1 MLTGRRYLLAFTDE
15 QGAYAETVG
24 SVCRAVWNTALEQR
38 REYRRRGAWINYV
51 EQCRQMAE
59 AKKDPDCA
67 WLADPPSHTLQQT
80 LRDLERACKTHGT
93 WKVRW
98 RSKARTAPSF
108 RFPDPNHIA
117 VRRLNRRWGEVR
129 LPKFGPVRFRWT
141 RPLGGT
147 IRNATVTR
155 DGGRWY
161 ISFCVE
167 DGVAGVAPNGK
178 LPVGVDRGV
187 AVAVATSDGD
197 LHNRTFASPGE
208 TARLK
213 RLQQRLSRSLRT
225 HGRNRRSKR
234 RDAVRA
240 QLGRLNARIRSR
252 RADFAAQTAVR
263 LVRDYGLVAVE
274 DLRVKNMTASAKG
287 SVAAPG
293 RNVRQKAGLNRA
305 ILSKGWGGFLRA
317 LEHKARYHGA
327 TVVKVSPAY
336 TSQTCNACKHVDPKS
351 RESQAVF
358 RCTACGHQAHAD
370 VNAAKNI
377 MAAGL
382 AVTGRG
388 DLAVGRSV
396 KRQPPERLA
405 A

>member
-15 QGAYAETVG
+15 QAAYAEKVG
-24 SVCRAVWNTALEQR
+24 AACRAVWNTALEQR
-38 REYRRRGAWINYV
+38 REYRRRGAFIGYV
-51 EQCRQMAE
+51 EQARQMAE
-59 AKKDPDCA
+59 AKKDPHCA
-67 WLADPPSHTLQQT
+67 WLADGPSHTLQQT

-129 LPKFGPVRFRWT
+129 LPKFGPVRLRWT
-141 RPLGGT
+141 RPLDGT
-147 IRNATVTR
+147 IRNATVSR
-155 DGGRWY
+155 SGGRWY

-167 DGVAGVAPNGK
+167 DGVAEVAPNGK
-178 LPVGVDRGV
+178 APIGVDRGV

-197 LHNRTFASPGE
+197 PYDREFVTLGE
-208 TARLK
+208 AVRLK
-213 RLQQRLSRSLRT
+213 RLQQRLSRSRRV
-225 HGRNRRSKR
+225 HGRNRRSSR

-240 QLGRLNARIRSR
+240 ELARLNAGIRDR

-263 LVRDYGLVAVE
+263 LVRDHGLVAVE
-274 DLRVKNMTASAKG
+274 ALRIKNMTASAKG
-287 SVAAPG
+287 TAEQPG

-305 ILSKGWGGFLRA
+305 ILAKGWGGFLLK
-317 LEHKARYHGA
+317 LEHAARYHGA
-327 TVVKVSPAY
+327 EVVKVNPAY
-336 TSQTCNACKHVDPKS
+336 TSQTCHACKHIARES

-358 RCTACGHQAHAD
+358 RCVACGHQDNAD

-377 MAAGL
+377 LAAGL